1 MLGPIILGIWLATY
15 AWVWLWVFKSQCPN
29 YRNERKFLEISC
41 FSKAAWNKKYKNHR
55 NEESSWKIP
64 LF

>member
-41 FSKAAWNKKYKNHR
+41 FSKAT
-55 NEESSWKIP
+55 
-64 LF
+64 